1 MIMDFLSD
9 AVQRVQPSATVAVA
23 SKVAEMKKAG
33 QSVISL
39 GAGEPDFD
47 TPDHIID
54 AAHQAM
60 LAGKTRYSPA
70 PGIGEFREAIA
81 AKFKR
86 DNNLSYTPDQV
97 TVGCGGKQM
106 IFNAALATLNAGDEV
121 IIPAPY
127 WVSYPDIVAFT
138 GATPVTVACS
148 AAQGYRL
155 QPEDLAAAI
164 TPNTKW
170 FILNSPSNPT
180 GVCYSKDELLAFAE
194 VLKRPEN
201 QHVWIMSDD
210 IYEHIVYDGFAF
222 HTIAEVAPELYART
236 LTLNGLSKAYCMTGW
251 RLGYAAGP
259 APLIKAMNKIQS
271 QSASSV
277 SSFSQWAGIAALEGD
292 HGFIARHNES
302 FVARR
307 DLVVAGINGIE
318 GLSCPKPEGAFY
330 VYVDCAGLIGK
341 RTPQGAVIKDDEMLV
356 GYLLEAE
363 NVVCVHGAAFGQS
376 PAFRVSYATSTENL
390 ESALTSMQRAF
401 SALV

>member
-1 MIMDFLSD
+1 MEFLSA
-9 AVQRVQPSATVAVA
+9 AVERVKPSATVAVA

-33 QSVISL
+33 HSVISL

-47 TPDHIID
+47 TPAHIVE

-60 LAGKTRYSPA
+60 LAGKTRYCPA
-70 PGIGEFREAIA
+70 PGIAEFREAIA
-81 AKFKR
+81 AKFQR
-86 DNNLSYTPDQV
+86 DNNLTYSPEQITI
-97 TVGCGGKQM
+97 GCGGKQI

-121 IIPAPY
+121 IIPSPY

-138 GATPVTVACS
+138 GATPVIVPCS

-194 VLKRPEN
+194 VLQRPEN
-201 QHVWIMSDD
+201 QHVWVMSDD
-210 IYEHIVYDGFAF
+210 IYEYIVYDDFAF
-222 HTIAEVAPELYART
+222 YTIAELAPALRERT
-236 LTLNGLSKAYCMTGW
+236 LVLNGLSKAYCMTGW

-259 APLIKAMNKIQS
+259 LPLIKAMNKIQS

-277 SSFSQWAGIAALEGD
+277 STFSQWASVAALEGD
-292 HGFIARHNES
+292 HGFIAEHNAA

-307 DLVVAGINGIE
+307 DLVVAGINAIE

-330 VYVDCAGLIGK
+330 VYVDCAGLMGK
-341 RTPQGAVIKDDEMLV
+341 KTPEGIVIENDEMLV
-356 GYLLEAE
+356 GYLLETE
-363 NVVCVHGAAFGQS
+363 NVVCVHGEAFGQS
-376 PAFRVSYATSTENL
+376 PAFRISYATSTENL
-390 ESALTSMQRAF
+390 NSALASMERAF
-401 SALV
+401 NALV